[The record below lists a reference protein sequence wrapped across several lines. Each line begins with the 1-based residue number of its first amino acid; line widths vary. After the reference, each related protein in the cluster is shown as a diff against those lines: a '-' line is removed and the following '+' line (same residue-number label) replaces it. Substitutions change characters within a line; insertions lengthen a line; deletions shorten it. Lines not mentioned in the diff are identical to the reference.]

1 MANKISVKLDATKEQ
16 IQHMEQ
22 LKDGKKLHNAQ
33 GHLLPYSKL
42 GKYLIDN
49 FGEQIANAIRKH
61 KHNETIRKRK
71 ENKRW

>member
-16 IQHMEQ
+16 KQEMEQ
-22 LKDGKKLHNAQ
+22 LKGDKSKLHNDK

-49 FGEQIANAIRKH
+49 FGEQISNAIRKQQDND
-61 KHNETIRKRK
+61 KD
-71 ENKRW
+71 

>member
-22 LKDGKKLHNAQ
+22 LKGNRSKLYNAQ
-33 GHLLPYSKL
+33 GQPLPYSKL

-49 FGEQIANAIRKH
+49 FGEQISNAIRKH
-61 KHNETIRKRK
+61 QDNGKS
-71 ENKRW
+71 

>member
-1 MANKISVKLDATKEQ
+1 MANKISVKVDATKEQ

-22 LKDGKKLHNAQ
+22 LKGGRSKLHNDK

-49 FGEQIANAIRKH
+49 FGEQISNAIRKH
-61 KHNETIRKRK
+61 QDK
-71 ENKRW
+71 